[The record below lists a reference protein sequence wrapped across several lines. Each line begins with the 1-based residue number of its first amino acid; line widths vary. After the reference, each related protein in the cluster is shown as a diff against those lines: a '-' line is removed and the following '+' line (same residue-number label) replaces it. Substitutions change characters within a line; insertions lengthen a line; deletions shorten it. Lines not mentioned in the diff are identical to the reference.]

1 MKLKF
6 IEIEDKS
13 GLTLDNLIFHEDV
26 RFLYNYH
33 SMLEFTRVYQTFF
46 SILSTYFIL
55 TYFYVLHNL
64 SLDWSSSRENLKCMW
79 CVDLTL
85 NCSFANM
92 VLLPSGVV
100 MGTLDILILRTCLF
114 LYFKNIFDFFLF
126 FSLLQ
131 INIFFV
137 VFISFLNIKNTVDI
151 KNKLKKQK
159 NNIILMHF

>member
-13 GLTLDNLIFHEDV
+13 GLTLDNLFFHEDV

-33 SMLEFTRVYQTFF
+33 SMLEFTRVYQTLF

-114 LYFKNIFDFFLF
+114 LYFKNIFDFFC
-126 FSLLQ
+126 FSLYFKL
-131 INIFFV
+131 IFFLLFSYRFDV
-137 VFISFLNIKNTVDI
+137 LI
-151 KNKLKKQK
+151 
-159 NNIILMHF
+159 

>member
-1 MKLKF
+1 
-6 IEIEDKS
+6 
-13 GLTLDNLIFHEDV
+13 
-26 RFLYNYH
+26 
-33 SMLEFTRVYQTFF
+33 
-46 SILSTYFIL
+46 
-55 TYFYVLHNL
+55 
-64 SLDWSSSRENLKCMW
+64 MW

-159 NNIILMHF
+159 KNIILMHF